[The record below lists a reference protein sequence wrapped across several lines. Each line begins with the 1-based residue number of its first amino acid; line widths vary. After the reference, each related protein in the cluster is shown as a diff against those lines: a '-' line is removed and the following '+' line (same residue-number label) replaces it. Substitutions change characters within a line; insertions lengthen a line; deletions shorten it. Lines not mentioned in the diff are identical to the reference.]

1 MGSKWSKS
9 SIIGWPAI
17 RERMRRTPTSAER
30 RQTPAAAEGA
40 GAVSQDL
47 ANRGAIT
54 SSNTRANNPDL
65 AWVEAQEEDEEVGF
79 PVKPQVP
86 LRPMTY
92 KAAVDLSH
100 FLKEKGGLD
109 GLIYSQQR
117 QDILDLWI
125 YNTQGYFP
133 DWQNYTKGPGTRF
146 PLTFGWCFKLVPV
159 DPDQVEEANAG
170 ENNSL
175 LHPISLHG
183 MDDPEKEVLMWKFDS
198 RLAFHHVAREMH
210 PEYYK
215 TDDTELLQDC

>member
-1 MGSKWSKS
+1 MGGKWSKLG
-9 SIIGWPAI
+9 GWPNV
-17 RERMRRTPTSAER
+17 RERMRRAEPGPNGRER
-30 RQTPAAAEGA
+30 RRQAEPAADGV
-40 GAVSQDL
+40 GAVSRDL
-47 ANRGAIT
+47 EKHGAIT
-54 SSNTRANNPDL
+54 NNNTATNNADL
-65 AWVEAQEEDEEVGF
+65 AWVEAQQEGEEVGF

-100 FLKEKGGLD
+100 FLKEKGGLE

-117 QDILDLWI
+117 QDILDLWV

-133 DWQNYTKGPGTRF
+133 DWQNYTPGPGPRF

-159 DPDQVEEANAG
+159 EPEKVEEATAG
-170 ENNSL
+170 ENNCL
-175 LHPISLHG
+175 LHPLNQHG
-183 MDDPEKEVLMWKFDS
+183 MEDSEREVLMWKFDS

-215 TDDTELLQDC
+215 N